1 VVASGVIGCMLYVM
15 ISSIFLLLICYDLI
29 KSDTRNKQVTMNTTT
44 SSCLYY
50 THTHTHILFH

>member
-1 VVASGVIGCMLYVM
+1 MLYVM